1 MDIRSLND
9 KLKDLINNINS
20 TQNVLDKTNCENKN
34 LNDKIRELERQC
46 ANFKNENTNLNNN
59 ILKERSI
66 RCQKEKENQCLTDNI
81 NDTDL
86 NISDLN
92 DKYNTITSL
101 FKQVSEESKSLQV
114 KNDNLKEHIM
124 LLTQQNQKL
133 LGELEKTRDQDFRI
147 KNLLERKN
155 QSTIILRGVQ
165 SSIGQ
170 NNGIIQKIENE
181 SMNSSNSR
189 ENSPSHYRSI
199 SPTYIYE
206 RRDKF

>member
-1 MDIRSLND
+1 
-9 KLKDLINNINS
+9 
-20 TQNVLDKTNCENKN
+20 
-34 LNDKIRELERQC
+34 
-46 ANFKNENTNLNNN
+46 
-59 ILKERSI
+59 
-66 RCQKEKENQCLTDNI
+66 
-81 NDTDL
+81 
-86 NISDLN
+86 
-92 DKYNTITSL
+92 
-101 FKQVSEESKSLQV
+101 
-114 KNDNLKEHIM
+114 M